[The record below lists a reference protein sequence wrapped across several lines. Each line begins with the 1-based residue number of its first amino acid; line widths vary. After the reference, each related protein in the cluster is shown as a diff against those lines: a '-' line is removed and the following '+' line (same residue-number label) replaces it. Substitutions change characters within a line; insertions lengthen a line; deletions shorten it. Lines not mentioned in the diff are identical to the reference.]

1 MTSKE
6 LEKVLLSEVSLNNIL
21 ESVNVFSNLHR
32 YSGTPQA
39 EKAVDYL
46 ESKLNEYGVNYEC
59 CKYTGLFSIPISST
73 LTVQGPGGKTYDAL
87 GCVLSGECENLTA
100 PIYYD
105 ALSLEKNLTEVQQEE
120 RYKAFKGK
128 IVLSWEGRAS
138 FAAVAKKAGALAMI
152 HIWKDDNNLLHH
164 SNIGPVWG
172 TPTPG
177 DCDTLTYLPAVTFRQ
192 KDAKEI
198 ISLCEKSEVSA
209 TLSVKMDT
217 GLRESRMPIASIPGK
232 SEKFV
237 LLAGHYDSW
246 YEGITGN
253 AAADAIMLEI
263 ARVIHKYQEELGRS
277 IRIAWWSGHSD
288 GRFAGSTWYC
298 DQFYENLKKHCV
310 AYINMD
316 ICGCKNTG
324 KIIARTTLME
334 GMDFTADIIEDMTGI
349 RPNKYVTMVKG
360 ADQSFW
366 GINVPIAIMAKN
378 EPLPGNETLYGKFTN
393 PGGGPWWH
401 SVEDTIDKLDTD
413 AVLRDYTFNT
423 RVIAS
428 VLNAETLPVDIPGFL
443 DEMKKQLKE
452 ISDSSDHNDFCL
464 DPVFDKITS
473 LKPLAVKFGQ
483 KIRTMPKDLSDELI
497 KETAGKLVRV
507 TYSMVDEYHFEPA
520 LSSAFAGSKSTFTGL
535 RIGMNRN
542 RENTKPQ
549 SYLFAQT
556 EFIRQRNRLK
566 DVLSQVEYI
575 MKKYI
580 EEES

>member
-1 MTSKE
+1 
-6 LEKVLLSEVSLNNIL
+6 
-21 ESVNVFSNLHR
+21 
-32 YSGTPQA
+32 
-39 EKAVDYL
+39 
-46 ESKLNEYGVNYEC
+46 
-59 CKYTGLFSIPISST
+59 
-73 LTVQGPGGKTYDAL
+73 
-87 GCVLSGECENLTA
+87 
-100 PIYYD
+100 
-105 ALSLEKNLTEVQQEE
+105 
-120 RYKAFKGK
+120 
-128 IVLSWEGRAS
+128 
-138 FAAVAKKAGALAMI
+138 
-152 HIWKDDNNLLHH
+152 
-164 SNIGPVWG
+164 
-172 TPTPG
+172 
-177 DCDTLTYLPAVTFRQ
+177 
-192 KDAKEI
+192 
-198 ISLCEKSEVSA
+198 
-209 TLSVKMDT
+209 
-217 GLRESRMPIASIPGK
+217 
-232 SEKFV
+232 
-237 LLAGHYDSW
+237 
-246 YEGITGN
+246 
-253 AAADAIMLEI
+253 MLEI

-483 KIRTMPKDLSDELI
+483 KNRTMPKDLSDELI